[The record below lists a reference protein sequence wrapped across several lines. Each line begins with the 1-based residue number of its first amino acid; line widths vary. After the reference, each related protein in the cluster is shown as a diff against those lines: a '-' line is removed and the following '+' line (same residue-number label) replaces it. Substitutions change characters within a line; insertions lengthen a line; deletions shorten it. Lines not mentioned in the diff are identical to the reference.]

1 MSANRGKYAEG
12 KIRDIL
18 KEMEEEQLR
27 FTFNRIQDAHAAGR
41 IFASQAGDFEWF
53 FDTGRIAALPEESGK
68 RAVPYTRNGLIEVKE
83 TEHAFRLAHKN
94 FSSDK
99 VARMRKRQLA
109 GSECLIVVC
118 HRVYGSGEQPL
129 WRFVDFDYFLQREG
143 GSWELTDY
151 PTYTNKELGPMLRQV
166 LLEL

>member
-1 MSANRGKYAEG
+1 MSANRGRYAEG
-12 KIRDIL
+12 KIQGIL
-18 KEMEEEQLR
+18 KEMEGEHLR
-27 FTFNRIQDAHAAGR
+27 FTFNRILDAHAAGHV
-41 IFASQAGDFEWF
+41 FSSQPGDYQWF
-53 FDTGRIAALPEESGK
+53 YDTVRIAALPGEKGK
-68 RAVPYTRNGLIEVKE
+68 TAVSYTRNGVIEVKE

-109 GSECLIVVC
+109 GSECLVVVC

-129 WRFVDFDYFLQREG
+129 WRFVEFDYFLQREG
-143 GSWELTDY
+143 GSWDLTDY
-151 PTYTNKELGPMLRQV
+151 PTFSNKELGPMFRQV